1 MATHATVGGWSR
13 GIPPAKAKTLIDY
26 WAHTYDMGRVPRR
39 LNTYPQFRTE
49 TTPNIPSL
57 PMRAGFANG
66 SLTDHQQEPKHG
78 QCVALPPLRGPQA
91 ATFIFLRPVCNVHS
105 CR

>member
-1 MATHATVGGWSR
+1 MAPHATVGGWSR

-49 TTPNIPSL
+49 TTLNIPSL
-57 PMRAGFANG
+57 PMRLGL
-66 SLTDHQQEPKHG
+66 LTDPSPTISRNQSMDSE
-78 QCVALPPLRGPQA
+78 L
-91 ATFIFLRPVCNVHS
+91 S
-105 CR
+105 